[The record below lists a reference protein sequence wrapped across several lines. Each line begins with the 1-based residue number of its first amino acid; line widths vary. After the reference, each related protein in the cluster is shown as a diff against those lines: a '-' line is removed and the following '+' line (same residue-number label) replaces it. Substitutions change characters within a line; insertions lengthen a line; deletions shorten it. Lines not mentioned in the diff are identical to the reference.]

1 MNIKFPCFSRDVK
14 KSLFASCFLSFIYL
28 FYYFLFY
35 VSCSVPQL
43 RYHLGHRLCC
53 QNQEMPRLQCL
64 VGQIVNNNRA
74 CGGGGAKG
82 ALAPPLIGKIK
93 ENDFLSFH

>member
-1 MNIKFPCFSRDVK
+1 MNINFPSFSRDVK

-43 RYHLGHRLCC
+43 RYQLGHRLCC
-53 QNQEMPRLQCL
+53 QNQEMQKASAIGGLNS
-64 VGQIVNNNRA
+64 GQ
-74 CGGGGAKG
+74 
-82 ALAPPLIGKIK
+82 
-93 ENDFLSFH
+93 